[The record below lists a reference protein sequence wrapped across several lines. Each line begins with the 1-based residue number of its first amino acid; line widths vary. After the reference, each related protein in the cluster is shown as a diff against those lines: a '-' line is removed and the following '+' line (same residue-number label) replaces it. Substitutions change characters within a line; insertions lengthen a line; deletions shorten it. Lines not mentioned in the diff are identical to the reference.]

1 MEEEEKSFIWQ
12 LKDAGAEYLQAKLQL
27 TRAQA
32 FGKISKVTAIIMSF
46 LIIALLACFT
56 ILFVGLMLGFLIS
69 DFVGSNAIGFSIIG
83 VLFIA
88 MLILMVVKRE
98 SMLEKPLNIRIIK
111 ELFEDDDNDSMT
123 ETEIEKFKVQYKNDE
138 PGNESA

>member
-32 FGKISKVTAIIMSF
+32 FGKISKVTAIIVSF